1 MATKMIYN
9 REDFIKNY
17 RLTQDEYLM
26 LPYEEELAYTKWM
39 YGSILEE
46 LKDIGDER
54 PLNRAFP
61 KIFDDFFRING
72 IQIERHTYGF
82 DRTVFTR
89 VNDIHYEVLENAD
102 KELTSHMKLIATIKA
117 AVFEK
122 VTSLNYI
129 GNSDD
134 FFLKTP
140 DFYKIL
146 RAITYYS
153 VNHMDISKEA
163 KEKIMMGE
171 CMALLEMLF
180 TDGEVLI
187 HSSITKDYID
197 YLKQS
202 GFVVEENESSVKV
215 LKA

>member
-46 LKDIGDER
+46 LKNIGDER
-54 PLNRAFP
+54 TLNRTFP

-72 IQIERHTYGF
+72 IQIERYTYGF

-89 VNDIHYEVLENAD
+89 VRDIHYEVLENAD

-117 AVFEK
+117 AVFEE
-122 VTSLNYI
+122 VMSLSSI

-140 DFYKIL
+140 DFYKTL

-171 CMALLEMLF
+171 CMALLEVLF
-180 TDGEVLI
+180 TD
-187 HSSITKDYID
+187 
-197 YLKQS
+197 
-202 GFVVEENESSVKV
+202 
-215 LKA
+215 

>member
-1 MATKMIYN
+1 MN
-9 REDFIKNY
+9 R
-17 RLTQDEYLM
+17 T
-26 LPYEEELAYTKWM
+26 
-39 YGSILEE
+39 
-46 LKDIGDER
+46 
-54 PLNRAFP
+54 FP

-72 IQIERHTYGF
+72 IQIERYTYGF

-89 VNDIHYEVLENAD
+89 VRDIHYEVLENAD

-117 AVFEK
+117 AVFEE
-122 VTSLNYI
+122 VMSLSSI

-140 DFYKIL
+140 DFYKTL

-171 CMALLEMLF
+171 CMALLEVLF
-180 TDGEVLI
+180 TDGEALI
-187 HSSITKDYID
+187 HSDITKDYID
-197 YLKQS
+197 YLKES
-202 GFVVEENESSVKV
+202 GFVVEENGSSVKV